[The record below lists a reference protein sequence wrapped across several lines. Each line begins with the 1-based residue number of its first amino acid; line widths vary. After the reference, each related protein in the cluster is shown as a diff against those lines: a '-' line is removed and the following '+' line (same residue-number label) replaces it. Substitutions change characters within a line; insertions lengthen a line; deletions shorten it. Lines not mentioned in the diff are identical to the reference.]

1 MRKEIAHEQENE
13 FAAELVTSFTRVF
26 LSRTDRYP
34 VQKPDGSYRSIP
46 HLLLPDIVSAH
57 LRGIITIGAYALDK
71 RSKAK
76 WLCLD
81 ADTDDVWMQLRAMS
95 AELDESTIPTYL
107 ERSRRGGHVWFFF
120 ETPHSGEDA
129 RRFARQLLSQ
139 HNITDVEIY
148 PKQDRLQTGPG
159 SLVRLPLGVHRLTG
173 HAYPFVTLDDE
184 PIAPTIREQAEI
196 LAKPDRVPSAFV
208 KQIIKKVPDE
218 PRTLPT
224 QPSITRDVPN
234 YRNTPPELTKNLISV
249 VELVSQYINL
259 YSSVR
264 GLCPFDDDHVNSFS
278 VNAER
283 NYWHCF
289 AGCGG
294 GSIIDFWMRW
304 RELNGHDGSFAATIS
319 DLAKLLLK

>member
-1 MRKEIAHEQENE
+1 MRKEIAHQQESE
-13 FAAELVTSFTRVF
+13 FSADLLESFTQVF
-26 LSRTDRYP
+26 LSRMDRYP
-34 VQKPDGSYRSIP
+34 VQKPDGSYRSLP
-46 HLLLPDIVSAH
+46 HPLLPGIVSAH
-57 LRGIITIGAYALDK
+57 VRGLITIGAYVLDK

-81 ADTDDVWMQLRAMS
+81 ADTDDTWMQLRAMS
-95 AELDESTIPTYL
+95 AMLAERAVPSYL
-107 ERSRRGGHVWFFF
+107 EHSRRGGHVWFFF
-120 ETPHSGEDA
+120 ETPHSGEDT

-139 HNITDVEIY
+139 HKITDVEIY

-159 SLVRLPLGVHRLTG
+159 SLLRLPLGVHRLTG

-208 KQIIKKVPDE
+208 KQIIKQGPDE

-224 QPSITRDVPN
+224 RPFIKRDLPNFGKTPSERI
-234 YRNTPPELTKNLISV
+234 KNRIPV
-249 VELVSQYINL
+249 VDFVSHYVDL
-259 YSSVR
+259 DGSGR
-264 GLCPFDDDHVNSFS
+264 GLCPFHDDHVNSFG

-294 GSIIDFWMRW
+294 GSVIDFWMKW
-304 RELNGHDGSFAATIS
+304 RELHGKDAAFASTIK
-319 DLAKLLLK
+319 DLTKMLL